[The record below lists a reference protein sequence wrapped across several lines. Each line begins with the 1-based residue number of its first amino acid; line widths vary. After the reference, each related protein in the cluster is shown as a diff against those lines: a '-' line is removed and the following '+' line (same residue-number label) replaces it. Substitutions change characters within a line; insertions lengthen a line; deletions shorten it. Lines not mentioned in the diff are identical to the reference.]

1 MLPPG
6 TRRATETEIAAL
18 AEAARWNRNVITP
31 DSAWVTENEFIVIQ
45 LPGRELWM
53 TPAEWDALT
62 AQAAAAE
69 RERIRLALLTLRD
82 DPTWQ
87 TDRWAYI
94 AAARL
99 IGVEMEES

>member
-1 MLPPG
+1 MSDNLQDPVSGDHPD
-6 TRRATETEIAAL
+6 AVKAAL
-18 AEAARWNRNVITP
+18 KALSEATATGQSRDYLTRSAQKWAAVVAVRAASPVI
-31 DSAWVTENEFIVIQ
+31 A
-45 LPGRELWM
+45 
-53 TPAEWDALT
+53 

>member
-1 MLPPG
+1 
-6 TRRATETEIAAL
+6 
-18 AEAARWNRNVITP
+18 
-31 DSAWVTENEFIVIQ
+31 
-45 LPGRELWM
+45 M